1 MWAKMKGDQLGP
13 ELASATAALKA
24 NGTAALSVYPS
35 ASMWAKMKGDQL
47 GPELASA
54 TAALKVNGSEQE
66 TALT

>member
-1 MWAKMKGDQLGP
+1 MAQRSVQMK
-13 ELASATAALKA
+13 AS
-24 NGTAALSVYPS
+24 LSEYPS
-35 ASMWAKMKGDQL
+35 AQMWAKMKGDQL